1 MADRERHR
9 GLQPSDFLLNLLL
22 YTYKFLRDVIFVD
35 DQNPGFLRFIFED
48 HLSSTLKLHIMHCD
62 CFKNFKDSVFVD
74 YKLPAKKA
82 KIKSL
87 KNLYA

>member
-9 GLQPSDFLLNLLL
+9 GLQPSGFLLNLLL

-35 DQNPGFLRFIFED
+35 DQNPGFD

-62 CFKNFKDSVFVD
+62 CFKNFKDSIFVD